1 MLLIDWIGYVFWFF
15 FSSRRRHT
23 RCALVTGV
31 QTCALPI
38 SGMTDWEKKWG
49 KDDAHALVRAGRGI
63 AGLRLHAPGSSAR
76 GDGAHRMAR
85 RRADRVDGDL
95 EIGRASCRERE
106 WQYV

>member
-1 MLLIDWIGYVFWFF
+1 MVGDVVEVWAYLSLSPGEVRDLAGACLREVEIPAF
-15 FSSRRRHT
+15 
-23 RCALVTGV
+23 A
-31 QTCALPI
+31 
-38 SGMTDWEKKWG
+38 GMTDWEKKWG

-85 RRADRVDGDL
+85 RRADSVDGAL